1 MGKLIVIQP
10 GGYHPFH
17 AGHYALYQSVLQ
29 NFPNADVYVAA
40 TNDTSKR
47 PFPFEIKKRLAK
59 VAGVKD
65 EQFVQVKNPF
75 QPKEILQNYDPE
87 QDVLVFVRSEKDRN
101 EHPKPG
107 GTKKDGSPAYFQP
120 YDPNNLQPFAK
131 HGYIAYL
138 PTVEFGPGIKSATEI
153 RNIWPRLDNRKKLAM
168 VMSLYPATQ
177 KNQKLANMVI
187 KLLDHGLGIDEEPVA
202 EGIIDKFGIGKKR
215 KPSYDEFI
223 RQKLSQMSNKELQE
237 QLEDY
242 KLRHSVT
249 KTDGFLIDSKVSDYA
264 NAIRTELDKR
274 SFTDMK
280 SVIEQFR
287 RVNTGK
293 DYLQEK

>member
-17 AGHYALYQSVLQ
+17 AGHYALYQNILQ
-29 NFPNADVYVAA
+29 KFPGADVYVAA

-75 QPKEILQNYDPE
+75 QPKEILQHYDPD
-87 QDVLVFVRSEKDRN
+87 QDVLVFVRSEKDQN

-107 GTKKDGSPAYFQP
+107 GIKKDGSPAYFQP
-120 YDPNNLQPFAK
+120 YNPNNLQPFAK

-138 PTVEFGPGIKSATEI
+138 PTVEFGPGIKSASEI

-168 VMSLYPATQ
+168 VMSLYPTTQ

-187 KLLDHGLGIDEEPVA
+187 KLLDYGLGVDEKSVDES
-202 EGIIDKFGIGKKR
+202 IIHSKMSAKKVR
-215 KPSYDEFI
+215 T
-223 RQKLSQMSNKELQE
+223 
-237 QLEDY
+237 QLKDY
-242 KLRHSVT
+242 KLGPRAGRTAGS
-249 KTDGFLIDSKVSDYA
+249 LIDSKVLSYT
-264 NAIRTELDKR
+264 NVKTPSYI
-274 SFTDMK
+274 K
-280 SVIEQFR
+280 SVVEQFR
-287 RVNTGK
+287 QNNTGK